1 MVATGGSTDARVLE
15 LVGDVQGLLELDE
28 FREGLIVALMRTVP
42 SDWVSL
48 NQVSADPAEVWAL
61 VVPALDE
68 ETHEGFARY
77 GHQNPLVRR
86 ALETRDSRAYRLSDV
101 ISQDDFH
108 ELDLY
113 REVYSKIGLEHQL
126 AFLLPFEPPR
136 LLGVALSRKHN
147 DFTEEERDVVER
159 ARPFLIQSYRNA
171 IEHTRLVARTD
182 AGTLLRAL
190 GGAGLTPREAEA
202 MAQVALRRSN
212 DDTAKALGL
221 SVRTVH
227 KHLERAFSKL
237 GVHTRADAAA
247 VAWSLI
253 QEPDGT
259 TPPRRTAPD
268 H

>member
-1 MVATGGSTDARVLE
+1 MLE

-28 FREGLIVALMRTVP
+28 FREGLVVALLRAVP
-42 SDWVSL
+42 CDWVSV

-61 VVPALDE
+61 VEPAVDDDI
-68 ETHEGFARY
+68 HDGFARY

-86 ALETRDSRAYRLSDV
+86 ALETRDSRAYRMSDV
-101 ISQDDFH
+101 ISRDEFH
-108 ELDLY
+108 ELELY
-113 REVYSKIGLEHQL
+113 REVYARIGLEYQL
-126 AFLLPFEPPR
+126 AFILPFEPPR
-136 LLGVALSRKHN
+136 LLGVALSRKDR
-147 DFTEEERDVVER
+147 DFTDDERELVER

-182 AGTLLRAL
+182 TGTLMQAL
-190 GGAGLTPREAEA
+190 ESAGLTPREAEA

-247 VAWSLI
+247 AAWSLI
-253 QEPDGT
+253 QEPGGS
-259 TPPRRTAPD
+259 TPPRRTAPGD
-268 H
+268 